1 MNEEKREQLQKVLQE
16 HPEINDRL
24 KALAAGS
31 QTKMQEKT
39 IELLKEYGVALTA
52 EDFKAPE
59 GKLSD
64 DELAAVAG
72 GGGCGCAFG
81 GGGGGDGLGCFCLMS
96 GAGDIQNGHPNT
108 HGLCVCP
115 IVGVGASNTYG

>member
-1 MNEEKREQLQKVLQE
+1 MTEQKQEQLQQGVQE
-16 HPEINDRL
+16 LPELNGRL
-24 KALAAGS
+24 KAIAADS
-31 QTKMQEKT
+31 QTEMQEKT

-81 GGGGGDGLGCFCLMS
+81 GGGGGDGLWCGCLMP
-96 GAGDIQNGHPNT
+96 GAGDIQSGHPNT

>member
-1 MNEEKREQLQKVLQE
+1 MNEQKQEQLQKVLQE
-16 HPEINDRL
+16 HPELNDKL
-24 KALAAGS
+24 KAITADS
-31 QTKMQEKT
+31 QAEAQEKT
-39 IELLKEYGVALTA
+39 IELLKEYGVVLTA
-52 EDFKAPE
+52 EDFKMPE

-64 DELAAVAG
+64 DELAAVA
-72 GGGCGCAFG
+72 G